1 MEVFETEKH
10 YIFVKNGKSLW
21 WDRRTGEFQI
31 KCAFDFAE
39 VFDIECIGIT
49 YGIVGEIKFPGVYD
63 PHLLI
68 IKEAV
73 PIGSL
78 CQSNLVYKIKSV
90 CILSQDEPDYQLIP
104 CSKHATTSLSR
115 PNSSTQS
122 SPQTKP
128 KIFDASSNLMNKT
141 WGAMK
146 SAGSTIKNTTQQAAS
161 IATTQVKS
169 KVGIKEPYKKLE
181 KRISEEIHKVF
192 DDTDSFYYCP
202 TIDITNNL
210 QRKEAEIHDD
220 RFLWNK
226 HMLSEML
233 KLEDQYWTLPIIQGF
248 VQVEQCVIDNEC
260 FTLALVSRRS
270 RFRAGTR
277 YKRRGIDEDGHVA
290 NYVETEQILSL
301 RQHQISFTQI
311 RGSVPLYWSQPGYK
325 YRPPPKIDKDEEETQ
340 KAFAKHFDDELDIYK
355 NICIVNLVEQSG
367 KEKIIGDKYAEQI
380 IRYNNEKLMY
390 VTFDFHEYC
399 RGMRF
404 ENVSALIEALAVEL
418 HDYGFH
424 WRDTNG
430 AIKNQAGIFRVN
442 CMDCL
447 DRTNVVQTALGKAI
461 LESQLVKLGLAPPYS
476 QLPIE
481 LKTIFMTLYANNG
494 DTISRQYAGT
504 NALKGDYTRTGE
516 RKISGLVKDGMNSA
530 NRYYLQHFVD
540 SFRQSTLDLLLGNL
554 EDISDIT
561 ADDPFEQFTNIAQSV
576 LMPDSRAPTYFN
588 YSSPIG
594 CELKFIGDSIYFAS
608 YYLARF
614 KDTYRQATI
623 DLMLGNQMSNESLS
637 ALGGQQ
643 IADETDAMEN
653 AEHARMLVDDCRKML
668 LGTSLVVGAWGLI
681 DADPSTGD
689 ANETE
694 VDTILLL
701 TSSEFYVA
709 EYDSQLD
716 KIVKFECVPLNS
728 VTVVEFGLFQQQ
740 QIFKNPAAAHLC
752 IRINYTIDNVD
763 GYFYMFRSAN
773 IRFFNNTAVVIKKNE
788 ELIESMTAI
797 VEVFRISLESIGKDV
812 PFISGGSLQRRKSRN
827 MLQPPTGLPRN
838 LSESQL
844 VQLGS
849 KALSNVA
856 GQFSKLG
863 QSFNPAKGKN
873 NKQNANPPVVY
884 NSTNTES
891 KASSFYVGREAKEDY
906 DSDEDND
913 CSIYEPE
920 MVETEQ
926 NPIFN
931 ENAFL
936 PSVGIVMSNPT
947 HDDSSPDML
956 QNKLNARH
964 PSNMA
969 TISITSVTD
978 HIHVP
983 AAMQPLSPMMSPM
996 KTLAPEIKIDNSSN
1010 LTPRNEMSLNLT
1022 GSQSENA
1029 IKQLKTLTSPLTMIA
1044 KSVQSLGLASKSQTQ
1059 LSEMIASDINSK
1071 KLEEKFAEGK
1081 CKSKLIAL

>member
-21 WDRRTGEFQI
+21 WNRTTSEFQV

-78 CQSNLVYKIKSV
+78 CQNNLVYKIKSV
-90 CILSQDEPDYQLIP
+90 CILSQDEPDCSLIP
-104 CSKHATTSLSR
+104 CSKHATTSSR
-115 PNSSTQS
+115 PNSSAQS

-202 TIDITNNL
+202 TIDITNNI
-210 QRKEAEIHDD
+210 QRKEAETYDD

-233 KLEDQYWTLPIIQGF
+233 KLEDQFWTLPIIQGF

-325 YRPPPKIDKDEEETQ
+325 YRPPPKIDKDDEETQ
-340 KAFAKHFDDELDIYK
+340 KAFAKHFDDELKIYK

-380 IRYNNEKLMY
+380 IRYNNENLMY
-390 VTFDFHEYC
+390 ATFDFHEYC

-424 WRDTNG
+424 WRDNNG

-540 SFRQSTLDLLLGNL
+540 SFRQSVLDLLLGNL
-554 EDISDIT
+554 EDLCDIT
-561 ADDPFEQFTNIAQSV
+561 ADDPFEQLTNIAQTV
-576 LMPDSRAPTYFN
+576 LIPDSPAPTYFN

-594 CELKFIGDSIYFAS
+594 SDLKFIEDSIYFAS

-623 DLMLGNQMSNESLS
+623 DLLLGNQMSNESLS

-653 AEHARMLVDDCRKML
+653 AEHARLLVDDCRKML

-716 KIVKFECVPLNS
+716 KIVKFECVPLSS

-740 QIFKNPAAAHLC
+740 QIFKSPAAAHLC
-752 IRINYTIDNVD
+752 IRINYTIDNID

-788 ELIESMTAI
+788 ELVESMTAI

-812 PFISGGSLQRRKSRN
+812 PFICGGSLQRRKSRN
-827 MLQPPTGLPRN
+827 MLQPPTGIPRN

-856 GQFSKLG
+856 GQFTKLG

-884 NSTNTES
+884 NSTNAES
-891 KASSFYVGREAKEDY
+891 KASSFYVGREAKEDD
-906 DSDEDND
+906 DSDDDND

-936 PSVGIVMSNPT
+936 PSVGIVMSNPS
-947 HDDSSPDML
+947 HDENSPEML
-956 QNKLNARH
+956 QNKPNARH

-983 AAMQPLSPMMSPM
+983 ASMQPLSPMMSPM
-996 KTLAPEIKIDNSSN
+996 KTIAPEIKIDSSAN

-1044 KSVQSLGLASKSQTQ
+1044 KSVQSLGMSSKSQTQ
-1059 LSEMIASDINSK
+1059 LSEMIASDVNSK
-1071 KLEEKFAEGK
+1071 NLEEKFAERK

>member
-530 NRYYLQHFVD
+530 NRYYL
-540 SFRQSTLDLLLGNL
+540 
-554 EDISDIT
+554 
-561 ADDPFEQFTNIAQSV
+561 
-576 LMPDSRAPTYFN
+576 
-588 YSSPIG
+588 
-594 CELKFIGDSIYFAS
+594 
-608 YYLARF
+608 ARF

-947 HDDSSPDML
+947 HDDSSPEML

-1059 LSEMIASDINSK
+1059 LSEMITSDVNSK

>member
-21 WDRRTGEFQI
+21 WNRTTSEFQV
-31 KCAFDFAE
+31 KCAFDFSE

-49 YGIVGEIKFPGVYD
+49 YGIIGEIKFPGVYD

-68 IKEAV
+68 IKEAI

-90 CILSQDEPDYQLIP
+90 CILSQDEPDCLLIP
-104 CSKHATTSLSR
+104 CSKHATTSIR

-122 SPQTKP
+122 SPQSKP

-210 QRKEAEIHDD
+210 QRKEAATYDD

-226 HMLSEML
+226 NMLSEML

-325 YRPPPKIDKDEEETQ
+325 YRPPPKIDKDDEETQ
-340 KAFAKHFDDELDIYK
+340 KAFAKHFDDELGIYK

-380 IRYNNEKLMY
+380 IRYNNENLMY

-424 WRDTNG
+424 WRDNNG

-447 DRTNVVQTALGKAI
+447 DRTNVVQTAMGKAI

-530 NRYYLQHFVD
+530 NRYYL
-540 SFRQSTLDLLLGNL
+540 
-554 EDISDIT
+554 
-561 ADDPFEQFTNIAQSV
+561 
-576 LMPDSRAPTYFN
+576 
-588 YSSPIG
+588 
-594 CELKFIGDSIYFAS
+594 
-608 YYLARF
+608 ARF

-653 AEHARMLVDDCRKML
+653 AEHARLLVDDCRKML

-716 KIVKFECVPLNS
+716 KIVKFECVPLKN

-740 QIFKNPAAAHLC
+740 QIFKSPAAAHLC
-752 IRINYTIDNVD
+752 IRINYTIENVD
-763 GYFYMFRSAN
+763 GFFHMFRSAN

-788 ELIESMTAI
+788 ELVESMTAI

-812 PFISGGSLQRRKSRN
+812 PFICGGSLQRRKSRN
-827 MLQPPTGLPRN
+827 MLQPPTGIPRN

-856 GQFSKLG
+856 GQFTKLG

-891 KASSFYVGREAKEDY
+891 KASSFYVGREAKEDD
-906 DSDEDND
+906 DSDDDND

-936 PSVGIVMSNPT
+936 PSVGIVMSNPS
-947 HDDSSPDML
+947 HEENSPEML
-956 QNKLNARH
+956 QNKTNSRN

-969 TISITSVTD
+969 TICVTD

-996 KTLAPEIKIDNSSN
+996 KTLAPEIRIDNSTN

-1059 LSEMIASDINSK
+1059 LSEMLTSDVNSK
-1071 KLEEKFAEGK
+1071 NLEEKFAEGK